1 MFHLNYIYLLKLLTI
16 LQTTVGVH
24 MWSVTHN
31 PNNFKDPYAFSPER
45 WLDPNCTDNL
55 SASQPFLIGPRACMG
70 QK

>member
-1 MFHLNYIYLLKLLTI
+1 
-16 LQTTVGVH
+16 LQTTVGVN

-31 PNNFKDPYAFSPER
+31 PNNFKDPYVFRPER

-55 SASQPFLIGPRACMG
+55 SASQPFLLGPRACMG